1 MVCTVIGTVV
11 EVQDTRLGCGDDSGA
26 LGVVSGAVDGGEC
39 STYNLGAFSSFDGDE
54 GAYSGHFDEIAG

>member
-26 LGVVSGAVDGGEC
+26 LGVVSRVVDGGRVQC
-39 STYNLGAFSSFDGDE
+39 LQLGS
-54 GAYSGHFDEIAG
+54 ICQL